1 MKVLVVGFESHTVE
15 YNVWGKRDPEP
26 VVVEVEAE
34 VQMRGRPGK
43 GAVWVRLTSQ
53 EREAYDALCR
63 SSEARTAAELQAAPQ
78 EGEQNAG

>member
-1 MKVLVVGFESHTVE
+1 MKVLVVSIESRTVE

-43 GAVWVRLTSQ
+43 GGIWVRLTSE

-63 SSEARTAAELQAAPQ
+63 SIEARALAELQAAPQ
-78 EGEQNAG
+78 EGEQDAG